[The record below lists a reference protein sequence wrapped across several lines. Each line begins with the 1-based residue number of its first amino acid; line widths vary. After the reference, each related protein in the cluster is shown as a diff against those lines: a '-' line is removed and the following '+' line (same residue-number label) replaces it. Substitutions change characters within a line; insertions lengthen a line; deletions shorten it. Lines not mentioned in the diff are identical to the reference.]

1 MTDQASGNLVQ
12 VFTRPPIPGQ
22 VKTRLIPAL
31 GEQGAAD
38 LHAELASCVLKAL
51 ETSDLDYELWCTSD
65 IDHSFFD
72 DFKVN
77 KQLQQGNDLGE
88 RMENALNDGLL
99 RASNVVLIGTD
110 LPTLDINYLRK
121 AFESLGT
128 HQVTLGPADDGGY
141 GLIGSSGVLPD
152 VFVDVPW
159 GHSEVLRV
167 TCDRLNQARI
177 NYALLPR
184 LWDVDMPEDLARYR
198 EWQQMVKPHQ
208 AGPGS
213 PPRS

>member
-1 MTDQASGNLVQ
+1 VAAILTDMTDQASGNLVQ

-22 VKTRLIPAL
+22 VKTRLIPEL

-51 ETSDLDYELWCTSD
+51 ETSDLDYELWCASD
-65 IDHSFFD
+65 VNHSFFD
-72 DFKVN
+72 DFEVN

-88 RMENALNDGLL
+88 RMENALRHGLS
-99 RASNVVLIGTD
+99 RASSVVLIGTD
-110 LPTLDINYLRK
+110 LPTLDINYLSK

-152 VFVDVPW
+152 VFGDVPW
-159 GHSEVLRV
+159 GHSEVLQV

-177 NYALLPR
+177 NYALLPL
-184 LWDVDMPEDLARYR
+184 LWDVDTPEDLARYR
-198 EWQQMVKPHQ
+198 EWQQMVKPPQ
-208 AGPGS
+208 A
-213 PPRS
+213 